1 MILFPAIDLMDGNVV
16 RLQQG
21 DFQTKT
27 VYHNDPVTVAKSY
40 EAAGATWL
48 HIVDL
53 DGAKSGRSQNL
64 RAIEAIR
71 KETTLKIQVGGGM
84 RSETAIQTMLELGV
98 DRVILGT
105 LAVTRPALLKQLVDT
120 YQDRIVVSV
129 DSHNNQVTYSG
140 WQDTS
145 AIPTLGFVKKL
156 EQLGVRTIVYTDI
169 AKDGMMEGPNFDD
182 YAMLARQT
190 KMNVIASGGVSTM
203 DDLKTLAEMDLYGA
217 IIGKA
222 LYLRQIDLKE
232 AIRCLPDESSPA

>member
-16 RLQQG
+16 RLRKG

-27 VYHNDPVTVAKSY
+27 VFSQDPVTVAKQY
-40 EAAGATWL
+40 EADGAVWL
-48 HIVDL
+48 HVVDL
-53 DGAKSGRSQNL
+53 DGAKTGRSQNL
-64 RAIEAIR
+64 RAIERIR
-71 KETTLKIQVGGGM
+71 QQTTLQIQVGGGM
-84 RSETAIQTMLELGV
+84 RSETAIQTMLDLGV

-120 YQDRIVVSV
+120 YGDRIVVSV
-129 DSHNNQVTYSG
+129 DSLDNQVTYSG

-145 AIPTLGFVKKL
+145 VIPTLGFCKKL
-156 EQLGVRTIVYTDI
+156 EAIGVKTIVYTDI

-190 KMNVIASGGVSTM
+190 SLNVIASGGVSTL
-203 DDLKTLAEMDLYGA
+203 DDVKRLTEMDLYGA

-222 LYLRQIDLKE
+222 LYLKQIDLKE
-232 AIRCLPDESSPA
+232 AIRCSQDGSSPV